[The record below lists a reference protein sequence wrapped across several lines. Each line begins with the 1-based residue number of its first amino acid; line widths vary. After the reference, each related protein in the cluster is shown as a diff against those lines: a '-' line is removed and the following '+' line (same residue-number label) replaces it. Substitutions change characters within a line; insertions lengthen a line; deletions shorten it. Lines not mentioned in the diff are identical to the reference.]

1 MLFRSRLEAL
11 SAGADDY
18 ITKPFSAEYLE
29 ARIKNLLGQR
39 QKLQELL
46 RSKIAMSDPEPSKIE
61 IAPSVP
67 NVVSQDD
74 LFISNLIKTLEDN
87 MENSELTV
95 DDLVS
100 FAGLSRSVFF
110 KKLKSLTGLAP
121 IEFIRE
127 MRIKRAAQLLET
139 QQYNVSQVA
148 YMVGMNDP
156 RYFSRCFKQ
165 KYEMTPTE
173 YKEKHSIEKV
183 KE

>member
-1 MLFRSRLEAL
+1 
-11 SAGADDY
+11 
-18 ITKPFSAEYLE
+18 
-29 ARIKNLLGQR
+29 
-39 QKLQELL
+39 
-46 RSKIAMSDPEPSKIE
+46 
-61 IAPSVP
+61 
-67 NVVSQDD
+67 
-74 LFISNLIKTLEDN
+74 
-87 MENSELTV
+87 MENSELTF
-95 DDLVS
+95 DELVS

-165 KYEMTPTE
+165 KYEMTPKE